1 MQSGRRGP
9 RHIQKKQKRN
19 KTEIDGDLEI
29 EKNREAM
36 RCDAVCVANG
46 EGRTNSFC
54 VCSKVFYTFK
64 KG

>member
-1 MQSGRRGP
+1 VGGEGRDTFK
-9 RHIQKKQKRN
+9 KKQKRN